1 MMYGVIGII
10 VGFIAGYCFR
20 ILREAQA
27 GEVVHVHPDDIE
39 AIAQPMMEDVED
51 DEPPVTYVPMQPIFT
66 KKKKIALFVLMVI
79 IFYFLLYRPQKKQQK
94 QRNTM
99 MDNLKVGHRILT
111 IGGIH
116 GEITYIDL
124 EKSDFIRI
132 RIADNVEIKISSAA
146 VARDLTQEKTNANP
160 ANK

>member
-1 MMYGVIGII
+1 MMYGVVIGII

-20 ILREAQA
+20 ILREAQV

-79 IFYFLLYRPQKKQQK
+79 IFFMSVCL
-94 QRNTM
+94 
-99 MDNLKVGHRILT
+99 GIT
-111 IGGIH
+111 IAVSRYG
-116 GEITYIDL
+116 
-124 EKSDFIRI
+124 
-132 RIADNVEIKISSAA
+132 KI
-146 VARDLTQEKTNANP
+146 VM
-160 ANK
+160 